1 MSQNVLLKPI
11 TQYKR
16 YSSYLELHNN
26 IEIPDIQR
34 NVIPK
39 QVHNMELYIQECIN
53 KSIEPVFGTLD
64 LVSIK
69 GDPKLHLVDGQH
81 RLLAIKNMYFNNK
94 VVIPIHTMIYNV
106 ETYEDLE
113 NIFRLRNLGVPIPEY
128 YINLKQKADTKLFLV
143 KEITSYL
150 EAIPVFSYKRNTRP
164 YINLPIFIEGLIQS
178 KLFSIINSMDD
189 FINILYK
196 LNLNAYNT
204 ICSLDEKGKRRLGIT
219 QNMINTWS
227 EHKMYIPYDSNMVYF
242 SKDFDIAPFMEPE
255 K

>member
-11 TQYKR
+11 SQYKR
-16 YSSYLELHNN
+16 YSSYNELHSI

-39 QVHNMELYIQECIN
+39 QVHNMELYIQECIT
-53 KSIEPVFGTLD
+53 KSMEPVFGTID

-69 GDPKLHLVDGQH
+69 GDQKLHLVDGQH
-81 RLLAIKNMYFNNK
+81 RFLAIKNVYLNSK
-94 VVIPIHTMIYNV
+94 VIIPIHTMIYNV

-128 YINLKQKADTKLFLV
+128 YINLKQKADTKLSLV

-150 EAIPVFSYKRNTRP
+150 EDIPIFSYKRNTRP
-164 YINLPIFIEGLIQS
+164 YINLPIFMEGLINS
-178 KLFSIINSMDD
+178 KLFSIINNMDD
-189 FINILYK
+189 FIKVLYQ
-196 LNLNAYNT
+196 LNLNAYNV

-219 QNMINTWS
+219 QNMINVWS
-227 EHKMYIPYDSNMVYF
+227 EHKMYVPYDSNMVYF
-242 SKDFDIAPFMEPE
+242 GKDFDIAPFTET
-255 K
+255 